1 TRDEELA
8 GIVAALAAPG
18 EPGLPPV
25 VLVCAH
31 GLHDTCC
38 AVRGRPAARA
48 LSRLHPGLVW
58 ESTHVGGDRF
68 AANVVVLPDGVYY
81 GGLDAATAVTT
92 VEEHLRDRVHAGHLR
107 GYTDLVPAQQVAVGA
122 ALQHFGPAGRHAWTV
137 TATTRL
143 DDHWHVHLTGHPPHP
158 ALLDV
163 EVRSHRTPPRQL
175 TCRGLARS
183 STVVY
188 EATGLRWG

>member
-1 TRDEELA
+1 PLHPSSRA
-8 GIVAALAAPG
+8 G
-18 EPGLPPV
+18 
-25 VLVCAH
+25 
-31 GLHDTCC
+31 
-38 AVRGRPAARA
+38 RRRPAARA
-48 LSRLHPGLVW
+48 LSQRHPELVW

-68 AANVVVLPDGVYY
+68 AANVVALPDGVYY

-92 VEEHLRDRVHAGHLR
+92 VEQHLADRINAAHLR
-107 GYTDLVPAQQVAVGA
+107 GYTDLVPAQQVAVAA
-122 ALQHFGPAGRHAWTV
+122 ALHHFGPAGRHAWTV

-158 ALLDV
+158 ATLDV
-163 EVRSHRTPPRQL
+163 EVHSHRTPPRQL

-188 EATGLRWG
+188 EATGLRRS